1 MLWISDEAD
10 EKEEK
15 AAPLT
20 GKFRK
25 TKLSPLEDKVNAEAM
40 NRITPHMSKPQGSDT
55 RRNSDGSTS
64 SYGSMSNVG
73 SSIREE
79 LEGHNKGLCRA
90 TNLTQMGKRRQMLKM
105 LTLTLLPIIVLTI
118 LAISD
123 LVKTIYRSV
132 DAAEIRRNVR
142 FSRQVGA
149 LVHSLQ
155 IERDMTALYIQSQ
168 EQARTG
174 PERKIFLISTYPVT
188 DEVLK
193 NLDDWPSFGTR
204 AYQHFKNK
212 EAFISFLFEY
222 RLTLDVHNTTIYEV
236 INFYTDATQIFI
248 DWLYEAVGKSGGQG
262 LWETLVA
269 YQLLIIGMEQ
279 IGIERTLGAVFY
291 TQGGFGRH
299 RDYLW
304 YMEKFQVGERNI
316 WISQQYSRLIAEIL
330 EYKVQQL
337 DYDFRGTIEELR
349 RPIQLN
355 NLSRDASWQ
364 EGQWWFDNMTIY
376 IDTLKDSQ
384 RRMAEIILWKLEEL
398 RTKDDTELGV
408 SIGIMVVVLVMC
420 AIIIKAAESL
430 TTNIQNYAL
439 TLATQTKALN
449 KERKRTDYLLYRM
462 LPKSVADQ
470 LKVNKGVTAESFSE
484 ATIFFSDI
492 VGFTR
497 ICSDST
503 PMQVV
508 EMLNTVYTNFDS
520 RIDTYDVYKVETIGD
535 SYMVVSGVPERNGN
549 RHASEIAIMAL
560 DLVSCIEGLVIPH
573 KPGTKMTIRIG
584 IHTGAVVA
592 GIVGAKMPRYCLFGD
607 TVNIASRL
615 ESHGLPNRI
624 HMGEVTYLILQ
635 EIGCFIMSR
644 RGEILMKGKGSMVTY
659 WLLGRRFL
667 GDEDFQ
673 QESLEDPDMHEPQA
687 SSAMAFGPSELQGTI
702 SSDPVSVRQLF
713 GINDPKEASKVKM
726 SAPPGTYTLGEVV

>member
-1 MLWISDEAD
+1 MEIEFFMMNRINPAPKSSQIRREAD
-10 EKEEK
+10 ES
-15 AAPLT
+15 AA
-20 GKFRK
+20 
-25 TKLSPLEDKVNAEAM
+25 
-40 NRITPHMSKPQGSDT
+40 
-55 RRNSDGSTS
+55 S

-79 LEGHNKGLCRA
+79 LEGHQKGLCRA
-90 TNLTQMGKRRQMLKM
+90 TNLTQTGKRRQMLKV

-118 LAISD
+118 LAVSD

-132 DAAEIRRNVR
+132 GSAEIRRNVR
-142 FSRQVGA
+142 FSRQVGV

-168 EQARTG
+168 EQARPG

-188 DEVLK
+188 DEVLE

-204 AYQHFKNK
+204 AYQHFENK
-212 EAFISFLFEY
+212 EAFMSFLFEY

-236 INFYTDATQIFI
+236 IHFYTDATQIFI
-248 DWLYEAVGKSGGQG
+248 DWLSEAVVKSGGQG

-279 IGIERTLGAVFY
+279 IGVERTLGAVFY
-291 TQGGFGRH
+291 TQGGFRKH
-299 RDYLW
+299 RDYTW
-304 YMEKFQVGERNI
+304 YMENFQVGERNI
-316 WISQQYSRLIAEIL
+316 WTSQKYSPLIADIL
-330 EYKVQQL
+330 EGKVQQMEH
-337 DYDFRGTIEELR
+337 DFRGTIKELR
-349 RPIQLN
+349 QPIQLN
-355 NLSRDASWQ
+355 NLSREASWQ
-364 EGQWWFDNMTIY
+364 EGTWWFDNMTIY

-398 RTKDDTELGV
+398 RTKDETELGV
-408 SIGIMVVVLVMC
+408 SIGIMVVVVVMC
-420 AIIIKAAESL
+420 AIIIKAAEAL

-470 LKVNKGVTAESFSE
+470 LKQNLAVTAESFSE

-508 EMLNTVYTNFDS
+508 ELLNTVYTNFDS

-535 SYMVVSGVPERNGN
+535 SYMVVSGLGLTQTNGN

-560 DLVSCIEGLVIPH
+560 DLLSCMEGMVIPH
-573 KPGTKMTIRIG
+573 KPGTKMTMRIG
-584 IHTGAVVA
+584 VHTGPVVA
-592 GIVGAKMPRYCLFGD
+592 GIVGAKMPRYCMFGD
-607 TVNIASRL
+607 AVNIASRL
-615 ESHGLPNRI
+615 ESYGLPNRI
-624 HMGEVTYLILQ
+624 HLGDVTYRILQ
-635 EIGCFIMSR
+635 EIGCFVMSR
-644 RGEILMKGKGSMVTY
+644 RGEIVMKGKGQIATY
-659 WLLGRRFL
+659 WLLGRRSL
-667 GDEDFQ
+667 GDKDFQ
-673 QESLEDPDMHEPQA
+673 NENRANYDVTFQQ
-687 SSAMAFGPSELQGTI
+687 PSTSGSVFCSVELQNSAST
-702 SSDPVSVRQLF
+702 DPASVRQLF
-713 GINDPKEASKVKM
+713 GINDPKEAHKLKM